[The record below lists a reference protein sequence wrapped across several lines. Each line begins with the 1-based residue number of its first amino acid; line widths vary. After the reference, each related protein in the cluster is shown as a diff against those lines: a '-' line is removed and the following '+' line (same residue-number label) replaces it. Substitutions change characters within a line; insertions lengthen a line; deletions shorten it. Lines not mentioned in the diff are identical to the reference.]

1 MCAALQCE
9 QHRGVLAANGGF
21 ASRVHNLPLLLQCLQ
36 GGNRVRTT
44 APVGRNL
51 SAGKDRKGWEVSR
64 PADGRARTGGMRIM
78 GGFRTSR
85 WNELLSDA
93 LGSRARFFL
102 PLARFLPEGTGGAE
116 GVAADHGS
124 PVSKTVIGGGEGE
137 RAT

>member
-1 MCAALQCE
+1 
-9 QHRGVLAANGGF
+9 
-21 ASRVHNLPLLLQCLQ
+21 
-36 GGNRVRTT
+36 
-44 APVGRNL
+44 
-51 SAGKDRKGWEVSR
+51 
-64 PADGRARTGGMRIM
+64 M

-124 PVSKTVIGGGEGE
+124 PVSKTVIRGGEGE
-137 RAT
+137 HAT